1 MDASRAEGCS
11 SSFIPISPQW
21 VYDVFVSFRGADT
34 RTKFTSHLFAALED
48 NGFRTFRD
56 DKELERGEFINDGL
70 LKAIEGSRISLIVFS
85 KDYAGSRWCLEE
97 LVKIMDCRETF
108 KQIVVPIFYDV
119 VPSDVRKQ
127 TGVLQVA
134 FANHKKRLR
143 EEPDGKVEKWRAALT
158 KAANLSGRHL
168 LNDGDEAELI
178 KMIIEDVRKVNPTLL
193 NVPAHRVGLDRRV
206 EELNVLLNMEF
217 NHVGIVAIWGMG
229 GIGKTTI
236 AKRLFNLIRHNFER
250 SGFLENVRETS
261 QSPNG
266 PIELQKKLLLA
277 ILNRSHELSNSHEGI
292 EVIKMKAFGRKKVL
306 LVLDDVD
313 SDKQLKALAIDRN
326 FFAPGSRIVI
336 TTRDKSSLK
345 ILELREHEIY
355 GPEKLDEDESV
366 KLFCWH
372 AFKKD
377 HPPED
382 HLDFSRQIGQNAG
395 GLPLALEVLGSYFRG
410 KSIPQ
415 WESAIVKLRK
425 IPDDDVQ
432 GKLNESLKM
441 SFDSLSKQLKKLFL
455 DIACFFVGMGR
466 DFTVKILEGC
476 NISAEDG
483 IQKLA
488 DRCLIKYDYCIDLIM
503 MHDLIRDMGREIIR
517 QESLEDPGKRSR
529 LWYLDDVLEVLR
541 DGTGTEAVKGLILNA
556 TDVQVNAK
564 SFEKMNN
571 LWLLHLDYIHLTT
584 GYEHISR
591 KLLWLSWKGFPLD
604 CIPWNFS
611 MEKLVALDLS
621 YSRLKKVWNGN
632 MILGKL
638 KFLYLSHCHYLTRT
652 PDFSGLSSLEELLL
666 NDCKSLVEVDESIG
680 CLNKLLVLGMK
691 NCTKLR
697 KLPSSIWMLKSLE
710 HLDISG
716 CSNLGN
722 LAVFEGP
729 LYKLRCL
736 FFSSWTLPPK
746 AVDSIGL
753 SRTPVQASS
762 CLKELNLDGCHL
774 SYLPEEIGN
783 LISLQT
789 LDLAKNNLSTLPD
802 GICNL
807 TCLKRL
813 RLEDNNV
820 SRLPWGIGGLTSL
833 EILNLGRNSLSTLPD
848 TIGKLSCLKDL
859 LVGNNKLSHLP
870 SEIGDLDT
878 LKTLVLQ
885 GNNGFRALPE
895 SICKLVCLQNLNLI
909 DCNLSHLPSEIDRLI
924 SLGSLYLGNNT
935 LLTIP
940 DGISHLPRLY
950 FIWLNNCAKLRSLP
964 KLPTRTEGLSELK
977 DNVEIIVPAG
987 EEEVRIWFPYRDGR
1001 GPNVSFVVPPSPS
1014 VNQKMLG
1021 WILRLVVWAP
1031 QETSLV
1037 FEDVIYNKIHVA
1049 VSPTDV
1055 DQVLLIYIPQGYG
1068 GLQLEGGDEVEIP
1081 MSQIGDDYVRIPID
1095 GLSEIED
1102 VVEIN
1107 VLPAG
1112 EEELRIWFPYHDGRE
1127 PNVSFVVPPS
1137 PSVNQKML
1145 GWILRF
1151 VVWVPQG
1158 TPVLIHQSVWMGDVI
1173 CNKIRSAFQL
1183 SVNPTDVDHVWLI
1196 YIPQGYKGLQLEGGD
1211 EVEVQM
1217 FQITSADEAEIPID
1231 VTHPNTLVKK
1241 WAIDVIY
1248 EADEIHKGNDT
1259 WCQVVSI

>member
-11 SSFIPISPQW
+11 SSSIPISPQW

-34 RTKFTSHLFAALED
+34 RKKFTSHLFAALED
-48 NGFRTFRD
+48 NGFHTFRD
-56 DKELERGEFINDGL
+56 DKELERGEFISDGL

-85 KDYAGSRWCLEE
+85 KDYAWSRWCLDE

-127 TGVLQVA
+127 TGDLQDA
-134 FANHKKRLR
+134 FAEHEKCFR
-143 EEPDGKVEKWRAALT
+143 EGSDGKVKKWRAALT
-158 KAANLSGRHL
+158 VAANLSGRHL
-168 LNDGDEAELI
+168 LNETNGDEAELI

-236 AKRLFNLIRHNFER
+236 AKRLFNLIRHKFER

-266 PIELQKKLLLA
+266 PVELQKKLLLA

-292 EVIKMKAFGRKKVL
+292 EVIKKTAFGRKKVL

-326 FFAPGSRIVI
+326 SFAPGSRIVI

-345 ILELREHEIY
+345 ILELRKHEIY
-355 GPEKLDEDESV
+355 GPEKLDKDESV
-366 KLFCWH
+366 KLFSWH

-382 HLDFSRQIGQNAG
+382 HLDLSRQIGHNAG

-415 WESAIVKLRK
+415 WESAIAKLRK

-476 NISAEDG
+476 NISAKDG

-503 MHDLIRDMGREIIR
+503 MHDLIRDMGREIVR

-529 LWYLDDVLEVLR
+529 LWYPDDVLEVLSN
-541 DGTGTEAVKGLILNA
+541 DTGTEAVKGLILNA

-564 SFEKMNN
+564 AFEKMNAKAFEKMNN

-584 GYEHISR
+584 SYEHISR
-591 KLLWLSWKGFPLD
+591 RLLWLSWKGFPLD
-604 CIPWNFS
+604 RIPWNFS

-666 NDCKSLVEVDESIG
+666 NDCKSLVEVDESIR
-680 CLNKLLVLGMK
+680 CLNKLLVLGVK

-710 HLDISG
+710 RLDLSG
-716 CSNLGN
+716 CSKLGD
-722 LAVFEGP
+722 LAVFKGP
-729 LYKLRCL
+729 LYKLWCL
-736 FFSSWTLPPK
+736 FFSSGTLPPK

-753 SRTPVQASS
+753 SRTPVLASS
-762 CLKELNLDGCHL
+762 CLKELNLDDCHL

-789 LDLAKNNLSTLPD
+789 LNLAKNNLSTLPD

-807 TCLKRL
+807 TCLKQL
-813 RLEDNNV
+813 YLVENNV
-820 SRLPWGIGGLTSL
+820 SNLPSGIGRLTSL
-833 EILNLGRNSLSTLPD
+833 ESLSLSRNSLCTLPD

-859 LVGNNKLSHLP
+859 FVQNNNLSTLPDGICNLTCWKRLHLEENNVSNLPSGIGRLTSLESLYLSRNSLCTLPDTIGKLSCLMYLFVENNKLLHLP
-870 SEIGDLDT
+870 SEIGDLDS
-878 LKTLVLQ
+878 LEWLLLE

-895 SICKLVCLQNLNLI
+895 SICKLVRLQYLNLN

-924 SLGSLYLGNNT
+924 SLGSLCLGHNT
-935 LLTIP
+935 SSLTIP
-940 DGISHLPRLY
+940 DNLPCLH
-950 FIWLNNCAKLRSLP
+950 NLRSLP
-964 KLPTRTEGLSELK
+964 KLPTCTWGLSELK
-977 DNVEIIVPAG
+977 NAVEIIVPTG
-987 EEEVRIWFPYRDGR
+987 EEELLIWFPYHDGR
-1001 GPNVSFVVPPSPS
+1001 GPNVSFVVPPSSS

-1021 WILRLVVWAP
+1021 WILRLVAWAP
-1031 QETSLV
+1031 RETSYQYQS
-1037 FEDVIYNKIHVA
+1037 IKI
-1049 VSPTDV
+1049 
-1055 DQVLLIYIPQGYG
+1055 
-1068 GLQLEGGDEVEIP
+1068 E
-1081 MSQIGDDYVRIPID
+1081 
-1095 GLSEIED
+1095 
-1102 VVEIN
+1102 
-1107 VLPAG
+1107 
-1112 EEELRIWFPYHDGRE
+1112 
-1127 PNVSFVVPPS
+1127 
-1137 PSVNQKML
+1137 
-1145 GWILRF
+1145 
-1151 VVWVPQG
+1151 
-1158 TPVLIHQSVWMGDVI
+1158 DVI
-1173 CNKIRSAFQL
+1173 CNKIQRRDGVFQFYAY
-1183 SVNPTDVDHVWLI
+1183 PTDVDHVWLI
-1196 YIPQGYKGLQLEGGD
+1196 YIPQGYRGLQLEGGD
-1211 EVEVQM
+1211 EVEIPM
-1217 FQITSADEAEIPID
+1217 TRSGADGVKIPID

-1241 WAIDVIY
+1241 WAIDLIY
-1248 EADEIHKGNDT
+1248 ETDEIHKGNDT
-1259 WCQVVSI
+1259 WCQVIYS

>member
-11 SSFIPISPQW
+11 SSSIPISPQW
-21 VYDVFVSFRGADT
+21 AYDVFVSFRGADT
-34 RTKFTSHLFAALED
+34 RKKFTSHLFAALED
-48 NGFRTFRD
+48 NGFHIFRD
-56 DKELERGEFINDGL
+56 DKELERGEFISDGL

-85 KDYAGSRWCLEE
+85 KDYVRSRWCLDE

-127 TGVLQVA
+127 TGVLQDA

-178 KMIIEDVRKVNPTLL
+178 KMIIEDVRKVSPTHL
-193 NVPAHRVGLDRRV
+193 NVPDRQVGLDHRV
-206 EELNVLLNMEF
+206 AELNVLLNRDS
-217 NHVGIVAIWGMG
+217 NCVGIVAIWGMG

-236 AKRLFNLIRHNFER
+236 AKRLYNLIQHKFER

-261 QSPNG
+261 QAQNG
-266 PIELQKKLLLA
+266 LVELQKKLLLA
-277 ILNRSHELSNSHEGI
+277 ILKRSHELSNSHEGI
-292 EVIKMKAFGRKKVL
+292 EVIKKTAFGRKKVL
-306 LVLDDVD
+306 VVLDDVD
-313 SDKQLKALAIDRN
+313 NDQQLKALAIDQDS
-326 FFAPGSRIVI
+326 FAPGSKIII

-345 ILELREHEIY
+345 ILELGANNIY
-355 GPEKLDEDESV
+355 GPEKLDKDESL
-366 KLFCWH
+366 KLFSWH
-372 AFKKD
+372 AFKED

-382 HLDFSRQIGQNAG
+382 HLDLSHQIVHYTG
-395 GLPLALEVLGSYFRG
+395 GLPLALEVLGSYFRWE
-410 KSIPQ
+410 SILQ
-415 WESAIVKLRK
+415 WESAIAKLRK
-425 IPDDDVQ
+425 IPANDVQ
-432 GKLNESLKM
+432 GKLKI
-441 SFDSLSKQLKKLFL
+441 SFDSLSEQLKKLFL
-455 DIACFFVGMGR
+455 DMACFFVGIGR
-466 DFTVKILEGC
+466 DFTVKILEGYDMF
-476 NISAEDG
+476 AEDEVR
-483 IQKLA
+483 KLA
-488 DRCLIKYDYCIDLIM
+488 DQCLIKYDCNDQIV
-503 MHDLIRDMGREIIR
+503 MHDMIRDMGREIVR

-529 LWYLDDVLEVLR
+529 LWYPDDVLEVLR
-541 DGTGTEAVKGLILNA
+541 FGMGTEAVKGLILKA

-564 SFEKMNN
+564 AFEKMNN

-591 KLLWLSWKGFPLD
+591 RLLWLSWKGFPLD

-638 KFLYLSHCHYLTRT
+638 KFLYLNHCHYLTRT

-666 NDCKSLVEVDESIG
+666 NDCKSLVEVDESIR

-710 HLDISG
+710 RLDLSG
-716 CSNLGN
+716 CSNLEN
-722 LAVFEGP
+722 LAVFKGP

-753 SRTPVQASS
+753 SRTPIQASS
-762 CLKELNLDGCHL
+762 WLKELNLDGCHL

-833 EILNLGRNSLSTLPD
+833 ENLNLRRNSLCTLPD
-848 TIGKLSCLKDL
+848 TIGKLSCLKYL
-859 LVGNNKLSHLP
+859 LVENNKLTHLP
-870 SEIGDLDT
+870 SEIGDLDS
-878 LKTLVLQ
+878 LKALGLAH
-885 GNNGFRALPE
+885 NNGFRALPE
-895 SICKLVCLQNLNLI
+895 SICKLVRLRKLNLVGF
-909 DCNLSHLPSEIDRLI
+909 NLSHLPSEIDGLI
-924 SLGSLYLGNNT
+924 SLWGLYLGHNT
-935 LLTIP
+935 SLTIP
-940 DGISHLPRLY
+940 DSCR
-950 FIWLNNCAKLRSLP
+950 FVNDTWLNNCRFVNEDRCPSLESLP
-964 KLPTRTEGLSELK
+964 LELDQLGRFTDYSGANKLAENNYLTSLLKQLSKSKGLSELEYT
-977 DNVEIIVPAG
+977 VRIIVPAG
-987 EEEVRIWFPYRDGR
+987 EEELRIWFPYRDGR

-1021 WILRLVVWAP
+1021 WIIRLVVGAP
-1031 QETSLV
+1031 QETFGQYQSVRQSVV
-1037 FEDVIYNKIHVA
+1037 FEDVIYNKIRFWSGKFHFA
-1049 VSPTDV
+1049 VS
-1055 DQVLLIYIPQGYG
+1055 
-1068 GLQLEGGDEVEIP
+1068 
-1081 MSQIGDDYVRIPID
+1081 
-1095 GLSEIED
+1095 
-1102 VVEIN
+1102 
-1107 VLPAG
+1107 
-1112 EEELRIWFPYHDGRE
+1112 
-1127 PNVSFVVPPS
+1127 
-1137 PSVNQKML
+1137 
-1145 GWILRF
+1145 
-1151 VVWVPQG
+1151 
-1158 TPVLIHQSVWMGDVI
+1158 
-1173 CNKIRSAFQL
+1173 
-1183 SVNPTDVDHVWLI
+1183 PTDVDHVWLI
-1196 YIPQGYKGLQLEGGD
+1196 YIPQGYIGLQLEGGD
-1211 EVEVQM
+1211 EVE
-1217 FQITSADEAEIPID
+1217 IPICTEGN
-1231 VTHPNTLVKK
+1231 VVVKK
-1241 WAIDVIY
+1241 WAIDLIY